1 MGQMILTPKGI
12 NNLTYLIGFFVFLL
26 GFLGGFLFNVIIYIK
41 RNKALIDSSDNS
53 TTLPMQQNSTDTTD
67 ERLRLALESS
77 ASGVWEIDIAAK
89 TVSFD
94 DQIKKILDYDI
105 DTNLVTLQEWNNFL
119 QIRFTGEDY
128 KKSIPLKDLGNSIEY
143 ILYISSTN
151 KYIHCFSD
159 PVFDDNGN
167 VIKRIGLTMDVTER
181 EQLLS
186 QLQSTKESFN
196 IALQSS
202 NAGYWEIPLEHNEN
216 NEYVI
221 HYEENF
227 AKLFKIPHIN
237 PFTTTEWSD
246 YLMPILDPVEYADFH
261 RFLRNFEPSTEQL
274 INDIHLCF
282 PDGSELYLKNSA
294 QFSYDRH
301 GNPDKMIGLCVD
313 FTESIKSLECAN
325 KISET
330 LLNSM
335 KQMIYVA
342 DINTDEVIFV
352 NDVMIDAFDIPE
364 NYVGKKY
371 WELFTDCSIASV
383 TKAKKFLDDN
393 PNQSITWELYQP
405 YLKKELSCVAR
416 YITWIDGRKVCFR
429 TYFDISSLK
438 KAERYVQEQLEQ
450 QKVMATIAK
459 DFIQADNPRIVI
471 ENSLRAIG
479 ESLDCY
485 RTILSLYNS
494 ETDKMGNDYEWF
506 NPSLTNI
513 PRDQNS
519 IKFSD
524 VKDDFNK
531 VLNNEVPYAIIDSSL
546 FLPHLKSD
554 QHLKSILFVPFHI
567 DGQFAG
573 FLEVMKSKFNKE
585 WTESEIQLVMMASS
599 TYSMFFS
606 RQRIAE
612 NLVKAMT
619 SAENANNAKTAFLSN
634 MSHEIRTPLNAIIG
648 MTNIALKDSISESTE
663 KYLNNIKNASDIL
676 LNIIN
681 NVLDMSK
688 IEAAKLE
695 LTNDYF
701 ELDETLENIKN
712 IVSVRSDENH
722 QQLIF
727 FIDDDV
733 PNTYF
738 GDSFRLTQI
747 IMNILYNAIKF
758 SHEYANI
765 NLHVKLD
772 STVNNAACLKFEI
785 SDQGVG
791 MTPAQISQ
799 LFKPFEQGDN
809 RTVRKYGG
817 TGLGLAIS
825 KQLAE
830 LMSGTITVESELGVG
845 SIFTLMITLN
855 TVLPQLKTAQ
865 VPNDIPLETLDLSHK
880 HILIVEDVAI
890 NRDIV
895 KFILEYTHVSID
907 EAENGLIAVD
917 LFNQNPNKYDLILMD
932 IQMPALDGYSA
943 TKMIREIDEDIP
955 IIAMTAHAFKEDEE
969 KSLAI
974 GMNEHINKPI
984 NEKILIKTIA
994 KYIL

>member
-1 MGQMILTPKGI
+1 M
-12 NNLTYLIGFFVFLL
+12 
-26 GFLGGFLFNVIIYIK
+26 
-41 RNKALIDSSDNS
+41 S
-53 TTLPMQQNSTDTTD
+53 
-67 ERLRLALESS
+67 ERLHLALASS
-77 ASGVWEIDIAAK
+77 EQGVWEIDIAAR

-94 DQIKKILDYDI
+94 DRIKKILDYDT
-105 DTNLVTLQEWNNFL
+105 DENLVSLEEWNAFL
-119 QIRFTGEDY
+119 AIRFTGEDY
-128 KKSIPLKDLGNSIEY
+128 KKSIPLSDPSKSIEY
-143 ILYISSTN
+143 ILYISSTQ

-159 PVFDDNGN
+159 PIFDSEGK
-167 VIKRIGLTMDVTER
+167 VIKRIGLTKDVTER
-181 EQLLS
+181 EHSLS
-186 QLQSTKESFN
+186 QLKSTKDSFN

-202 NAGYWEIPLEHNEN
+202 NAGYWEVPLQRNEN

-227 AKLFKIPHIN
+227 AKLFRIPHNN
-237 PFTTTEWSD
+237 PITTTEWSD
-246 YLMPILDPVEYADFH
+246 YLMPILDPEKYSDFH
-261 RFLRNFEPSTEQL
+261 YFLRNFDATVEKIIT
-274 INDIHLCF
+274 DAHLQY
-282 PDGSELYLKNSA
+282 PDGSEMFIKNSA
-294 QFSYDRH
+294 QISYDRH
-301 GNPDKMIGLCVD
+301 GNPEKLIGLCVD
-313 FTESIKSLECAN
+313 FTESIKSLESAN

-352 NDVMIDAFDIPE
+352 NDVMIDAFDIPN
-364 NYVGKKY
+364 NYAGRKY
-371 WELFTDCSIASV
+371 WELFTDCNIASV
-383 TKAKKFLDDN
+383 TKAKKFLDEN
-393 PNQSITWELYQP
+393 PSQSISWELYQP

-416 YITWIDGRKVCFR
+416 YITWIDGRTVCFR

-438 KAERYVQEQLEQ
+438 KAERYVQEQLNQ

-471 ENSLRAIG
+471 ENSLRSIG

-494 ETDKMGNDYEWF
+494 ETDKMENDYEWF
-506 NPSLTNI
+506 NPTLTDT
-513 PRDQNS
+513 PRDKNS
-519 IKFSD
+519 VKFSTVEKNFD
-524 VKDDFNK
+524 K
-531 VLNNEVPYAIIDSSL
+531 LLRNEEPYAIIDSSL
-546 FLPHLKSD
+546 FLPHLKTD
-554 QHLKSILFVPFHI
+554 KHLKSMLFVPFYI

-573 FLEVMKSKFNKE
+573 FLEVMKSKYNKE
-585 WTESEIQLVMMASS
+585 WTESEIQLTLMACS

-619 SAENANNAKTAFLSN
+619 SAENANNAKSSFLSN
-634 MSHEIRTPLNAIIG
+634 MSHEIRTPLNAVIG
-648 MTNIALKDSISESTE
+648 MTNIALKDTAISDSTQ
-663 KYLNNIKNASDIL
+663 KYLTNIKNASDVL
-676 LNIIN
+676 LDIIN
-681 NVLDMSK
+681 NILDMSK

-701 ELDETLENIKN
+701 ELDEILENIKN
-712 IVSVRSDENH
+712 IVSVRSNENH

-727 FIDDDV
+727 DIDDNV

-765 NLHVKLD
+765 YLHVKLD

-785 SDQGVG
+785 ADQGVG
-791 MTPAQISQ
+791 MTPDQIDQ

-830 LMSGTITVESELGVG
+830 LMSGTITVESELGIG
-845 SIFTLMITLN
+845 STFTLIVTLN

-865 VPNDIPLETLDLSHK
+865 VPNDIPLDTLDFSRK
-880 HILIVEDVAI
+880 HILIVEDVTI

-895 KFILEYTHVSID
+895 KFILEYTHVGID

-917 LFNQNPNKYDLILMD
+917 LFKQNPNKYDLILMD
-932 IQMPALDGYSA
+932 IQMPELDGYSA
-943 TKMIREIDEDIP
+943 TKLIREINQDVP

-969 KSLAI
+969 KSLAV
-974 GMNEHINKPI
+974 GMNEHIIKPI
-984 NEKILIKTIA
+984 NEKILIRTIA